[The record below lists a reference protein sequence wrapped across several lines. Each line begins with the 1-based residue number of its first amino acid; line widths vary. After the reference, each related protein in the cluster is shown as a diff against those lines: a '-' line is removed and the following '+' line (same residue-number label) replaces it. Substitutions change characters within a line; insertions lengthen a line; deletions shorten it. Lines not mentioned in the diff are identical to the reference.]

1 MSTPARIR
9 PKRIPDF
16 VDLVSSE
23 DEGACTESPGEP
35 SCLTVAPA
43 GPFRLPLAPK
53 RAIVTPRKNAKAT
66 PSIKKAV
73 IPTVKAVKPIIVVSD
88 DEEDKGG
95 RDVKPVLP
103 NKSTTPAK
111 TSRAKT
117 QACEEANVKQEV
129 AHNDNHALLGAT
141 AARVRST
148 DVQLVK
154 QTIL

>member
-1 MSTPARIR
+1 M
-9 PKRIPDF
+9 
-16 VDLVSSE
+16 
-23 DEGACTESPGEP
+23 
-35 SCLTVAPA
+35 TVAPA
-43 GPFRLPLAPK
+43 GPSRLPLAPK
-53 RAIVTPRKNAKAT
+53 RAIVTPRKNAKT
-66 PSIKKAV
+66 TLSIKKAT

-95 RDVKPVLP
+95 RDVRPVSP
-103 NKSTTPAK
+103 IKSTTPAK
-111 TSRAKT
+111 ASRGKAPARK
-117 QACEEANVKQEV
+117 EANVKQEV